1 MTATKHSLIRFP
13 RVRALRAVAIAL
25 ALARR
30 RLGARRNIGTTATR
44 AAIAAILLFAALA
57 PAARADYA
65 VLQSGQRIHITSYEN
80 LGETIRLTMPGG
92 TLEIPADSLLQI
104 DPEDTFLPVKL
115 KLLDVPFANFI
126 ADSAQTH
133 GVAPELVASV
143 IAVESN
149 FNPNAVSLKSA
160 RGLMQL
166 MPRTAARFGVT
177 NVFDPRQ
184 NIDAGT
190 RYLKE
195 LLLRYN
201 GDLALTLAA
210 YNAGPDRVE
219 QFQTVPPYR
228 ETRTYVR
235 RVTDKFQKTRKSSG
249 RILALQ

>member
-1 MTATKHSLIRFP
+1 MRVKWDTLIRFTFG
-13 RVRALRAVAIAL
+13 R
-25 ALARR
+25 
-30 RLGARRNIGTTATR
+30 ATR
-44 AAIAAILLFAALA
+44 PTWAAIVLFAALA

-65 VLQSGQRIHITSYEN
+65 VLQSGQRLHITGYES
-80 LGETIRLTMPGG
+80 LGETIRLTMQGG
-92 TLEIPADSLLQI
+92 TLEIPADSLLRI
-104 DPEDTFLPVKL
+104 DPEDTFLPVKV

-126 ADSAQTH
+126 ADSAQSH
-133 GVAPELVASV
+133 GIPAELLASV

-166 MPRTAARFGVT
+166 MPQTATRFGVT

-201 GDLALTLAA
+201 GDLATTLAA
-210 YNAGPDRVE
+210 YNAGPDRIG
-219 QFQTVPPYR
+219 QFRTLPPYR
-228 ETRTYVR
+228 ETRAYVR
-235 RVTDKFQKTRKSSG
+235 RVTDKFKKDFKSSDQ
-249 RILALQ
+249 ILALQ

>member
-1 MTATKHSLIRFP
+1 M
-13 RVRALRAVAIAL
+13 RVRDPIPLRFS
-25 ALARR
+25 
-30 RLGARRNIGTTATR
+30 R
-44 AAIAAILLFAALA
+44 AAGVYAAIVAAVSLAALA

-65 VLQSGQRIHITSYEN
+65 VLQSGQRLHITGYER

-92 TLEIPADSLLQI
+92 TLEIPADSLLRI

-126 ADSAQTH
+126 AASARKH

-149 FNPNAVSLKSA
+149 FNPNAISLKSA

-166 MPRTAARFGVT
+166 MPETAARFGVT
-177 NVFDPRQ
+177 NVFDPQQ
-184 NIDAGT
+184 NIDAGA

-228 ETRTYVR
+228 ETRNYVR
-235 RVTDKFQKTRKSSG
+235 RVTDKFTKTYKSSD
-249 RILALQ
+249 RTSALQ

>member
-1 MTATKHSLIRFP
+1 MRVKRRDLIRF
-13 RVRALRAVAIAL
+13 RWVAAGIAVA
-25 ALARR
+25 
-30 RLGARRNIGTTATR
+30 
-44 AAIAAILLFAALA
+44 LFAALA

-65 VLQSGQRIHITSYEN
+65 VLQSGQRLHITGYER
-80 LGETIRLTMPGG
+80 LGETIRLTMTGG
-92 TLEIPADSLLQI
+92 TLEIPAESLLRV

-126 ADSAQTH
+126 AGSAQVH

-149 FNPNAVSLKSA
+149 FNPSAISLKSA

-166 MPRTAARFGVT
+166 MPETAARFGVT
-177 NVFDPRQ
+177 DLFDPRQ

-195 LLLRYN
+195 LLQRYN
-201 GDLALTLAA
+201 GDLTLTLAA

-219 QFQTVPPYR
+219 QFRAVPPYR
-228 ETRTYVR
+228 ETRDYVR
-235 RVTDKFQKTRKSSG
+235 RVTQRFRQIYKAPGQ
-249 RILALQ
+249 ILAQP